1 MKRHFLT
8 SAVFFFII
16 AGFFIASPK
25 ISHALDPFAVS
36 NITDIKGAT
45 YSWVDMAHIQ
55 SVVNNNKETF
65 YDPNGVQH
73 YWSNGAGGTAYRFT
87 SSDSCQGTY
96 STLWANGNQPN
107 LKANPDH
114 INWWYILP
122 SHGQCS

>member
-73 YWSNGAGGTAYRFT
+73 YWSNGAGGLLIDLRVQIPARAHTQRYG
-87 SSDSCQGTY
+87 QMEI
-96 STLWANGNQPN
+96 NQ
-107 LKANPDH
+107 
-114 INWWYILP
+114 I
-122 SHGQCS
+122 